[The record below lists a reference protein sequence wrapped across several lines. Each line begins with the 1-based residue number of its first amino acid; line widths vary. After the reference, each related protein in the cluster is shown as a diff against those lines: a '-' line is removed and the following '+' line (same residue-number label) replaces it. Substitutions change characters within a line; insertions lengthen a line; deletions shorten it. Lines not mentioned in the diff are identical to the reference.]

1 MMKITSENIRKIII
15 EELNKILTESRLQ
28 KMLGLSHIFTPEDL
42 ITSMEQWVENNVDK
56 TSRGNYYYDEE
67 EGVRKAFNDGD
78 GVGRLFFNALNN
90 QAIGTKGHDAETFGT
105 EKDGRTDLYRRYVK
119 MKKFIDSAYKF
130 GSGLS
135 DMMRKADPT
144 GEKQKSGMSA
154 RNVSPSYSRTVGD
167 KRMSRLD
174 ILRRYNKKE

>member
-1 MMKITSENIRKIII
+1 MKLTTENIKEIIQ
-15 EELNKILTESRLQ
+15 EELEKLLTESRLQ
-28 KMLGLSHIFTPEDL
+28 KILGLSHIFTAEDL

-67 EGVRKAFNDGD
+67 EGTRKVFSDGR
-78 GVGRLFFNALNN
+78 GIGRLFLNALNN
-90 QAIGTKGHDAETFGT
+90 QAIGRKGHDAETFGT
-105 EKDGRTDLYRRYVK
+105 EKDGRTDLYQRYVK

-154 RNVSPSYSRTVGD
+154 RSVSPTYSQTVGD
-167 KRMSRLD
+167 TRLSTAD
-174 ILRRYNKKE
+174 ILKRQSK